1 MPKLKGKNPV
11 LIPNSLSILLIYKPS
26 NFLGPLQTMRQ
37 EYFSKEKR
45 FNTFFINLIYNKGEG
60 NLLKQNLL
68 DSIYKRIYKQQSCE
82 LSHSLNSSVIVFS
95 NDLLSLN
102 GKSVAKSQLIIPF
115 SFCSFA

>member
-37 EYFSKEKR
+37 EYFSKE
-45 FNTFFINLIYNKGEG
+45 NLIYNKGEG

-68 DSIYKRIYKQQSCE
+68 DSIYKKDLQAAVVRTKSFPQFF
-82 LSHSLNSSVIVFS
+82 SHCL
-95 NDLLSLN
+95 
-102 GKSVAKSQLIIPF
+102 
-115 SFCSFA
+115 

>member
-11 LIPNSLSILLIYKPS
+11 LITNSLSILLIYKPS

-68 DSIYKRIYKQQSCE
+68 DSIYKKDLQAAVVRTKSFPQFF
-82 LSHSLNSSVIVFS
+82 SHCL
-95 NDLLSLN
+95 
-102 GKSVAKSQLIIPF
+102 
-115 SFCSFA
+115 

>member
-68 DSIYKRIYKQQSCE
+68 DSIYKK
-82 LSHSLNSSVIVFS
+82 
-95 NDLLSLN
+95 DLQAAVVRTS
-102 GKSVAKSQLIIPF
+102 
-115 SFCSFA
+115 

>member
-26 NFLGPLQTMRQ
+26 NFLGSLQTMRQ

-68 DSIYKRIYKQQSCE
+68 DSIYKKDLQAAVVRTKSFPQFF
-82 LSHSLNSSVIVFS
+82 SHCL
-95 NDLLSLN
+95 
-102 GKSVAKSQLIIPF
+102 
-115 SFCSFA
+115 

>member
-60 NLLKQNLL
+60 GNLLKQSL
-68 DSIYKRIYKQQSCE
+68 
-82 LSHSLNSSVIVFS
+82 LNSINKKKTLQAAVVRTKSFPQFFS
-95 NDLLSLN
+95 HCL
-102 GKSVAKSQLIIPF
+102 
-115 SFCSFA
+115 

>member
-68 DSIYKRIYKQQSCE
+68 DSICKKDLQAAVVRTKSFPQFF
-82 LSHSLNSSVIVFS
+82 SHCL
-95 NDLLSLN
+95 
-102 GKSVAKSQLIIPF
+102 
-115 SFCSFA
+115 

>member
-37 EYFSKEKR
+37 EDFSKEKR

-68 DSIYKRIYKQQSCE
+68 DSIYKKDLQAAVVRTKSFPQFF
-82 LSHSLNSSVIVFS
+82 SHCL
-95 NDLLSLN
+95 
-102 GKSVAKSQLIIPF
+102 
-115 SFCSFA
+115 

>member
-1 MPKLKGKNPV
+1 
-11 LIPNSLSILLIYKPS
+11 
-26 NFLGPLQTMRQ
+26 MRQ
-37 EYFSKEKR
+37 GYFSKEKR
-45 FNTFFINLIYNKGEG
+45 FNTFFINLIYNKGGEEPIKTEPV
-60 NLLKQNLL
+60 KQHLQKENIT
-68 DSIYKRIYKQQSCE
+68 SSSRAN

>member
-45 FNTFFINLIYNKGEG
+45 FNTFFINLIYNKGEE

-68 DSIYKRIYKQQSCE
+68 DSIYKKDLQAAVVRTKSFPQFF
-82 LSHSLNSSVIVFS
+82 SHCL
-95 NDLLSLN
+95 
-102 GKSVAKSQLIIPF
+102 
-115 SFCSFA
+115 

>member
-45 FNTFFINLIYNKGEG
+45 FNTFFINLIYNKGGEEPIKTEPVRQH
-60 NLLKQNLL
+60 L
-68 DSIYKRIYKQQSCE
+68 
-82 LSHSLNSSVIVFS
+82 
-95 NDLLSLN
+95 
-102 GKSVAKSQLIIPF
+102 
-115 SFCSFA
+115 

>member
-45 FNTFFINLIYNKGEG
+45 FNTFFINLIYNQGGEEPI
-60 NLLKQNLL
+60 KKSLL
-68 DSIYKRIYKQQSCE
+68 DSIYKKNLQAAVVRTKSFPQFF
-82 LSHSLNSSVIVFS
+82 SHCF
-95 NDLLSLN
+95 
-102 GKSVAKSQLIIPF
+102 
-115 SFCSFA
+115 

>member
-60 NLLKQNLL
+60 PIKTEPVRQHLQKGFT
-68 DSIYKRIYKQQSCE
+68 
-82 LSHSLNSSVIVFS
+82 SSS
-95 NDLLSLN
+95 RAN
-102 GKSVAKSQLIIPF
+102 
-115 SFCSFA
+115 

>member
-45 FNTFFINLIYNKGEG
+45 FNTFFINLIYNKGGEEPIKTEPV
-60 NLLKQNLL
+60 KQHLQKEN
-68 DSIYKRIYKQQSCE
+68 IT
-82 LSHSLNSSVIVFS
+82 SSS
-95 NDLLSLN
+95 RAN
-102 GKSVAKSQLIIPF
+102 
-115 SFCSFA
+115 

>member
-68 DSIYKRIYKQQSCE
+68 DSIYKKDLQAAVVRTKSFPQF
-82 LSHSLNSSVIVFS
+82 FS
-95 NDLLSLN
+95 PCL
-102 GKSVAKSQLIIPF
+102 
-115 SFCSFA
+115 

>member
-60 NLLKQNLL
+60 NLLKLNLL
-68 DSIYKRIYKQQSCE
+68 DSIYKKDLQAAVVRTKSFPQFF
-82 LSHSLNSSVIVFS
+82 SHCF
-95 NDLLSLN
+95 
-102 GKSVAKSQLIIPF
+102 
-115 SFCSFA
+115 